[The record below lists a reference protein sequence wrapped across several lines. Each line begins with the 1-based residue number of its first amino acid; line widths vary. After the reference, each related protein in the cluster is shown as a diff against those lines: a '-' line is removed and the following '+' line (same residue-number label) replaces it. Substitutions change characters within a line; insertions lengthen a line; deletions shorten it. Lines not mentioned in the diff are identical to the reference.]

1 MRTLAEAVGD
11 VVSWNLGSRGI
22 IVGNLVVEDV
32 NLSGKFI
39 EDGKWESVPVK
50 HYFIVPKKGPSYC
63 LGIDDSPFYRG
74 CRVDDNNEL
83 VCQGFGIF
91 K

>member
-32 NLSGKFI
+32 NLSGKFLG
-39 EDGKWESVPVK
+39 DDKWESVPVR
-50 HYFIVPKKGPSYC
+50 HYFIVSKKGPRYC
-63 LGIDDSPFYRG
+63 LGTNGSPFYRG
-74 CRVDDNNEL
+74 CRVDDSSEL
-83 VCQGFGIF
+83 VCQGFGMF